1 MEYGILNDENDRKD
15 YDLCMTLE
23 GNRVQSPSFV
33 QFYNLSKVWQS
44 MSHAE
49 HLKK

>member
-1 MEYGILNDENDRKD
+1 MLTIKNKTAG
-15 YDLCMTLE
+15 MTLE

-49 HLKK
+49 HFKK

>member
-1 MEYGILNDENDRKD
+1 
-15 YDLCMTLE
+15 MTLE

-49 HLKK
+49 HLTDLAVSYAC